1 MNLISITQ
9 AMFMLGFVSMAASTF
24 YFVLQR
30 GEYKAEHRSTITY
43 AAVITFIAAI
53 MYWQM
58 KDIVMF
64 PGGPADASVISNTM
78 PVRYLDW
85 ILTTPLLLA
94 EFGMVATLAGAAK
107 GTTYKLIVADIVM
120 IVTGYLGEIGVAGSG
135 GNYVNFILS
144 SLAWAYIAYTIWKI
158 ELPKGTA
165 EIKRVIAN
173 MKYFVIFGW
182 AIYPIGYMMLPG
194 NLLEGLA
201 AGADLTKTSP
211 VDLAYNIADAVNKI
225 GFGLVVYSI
234 AKGASSK

>member
-1 MNLISITQ
+1 MNLIHITQ
-9 AMFMLGFVSMAASTF
+9 AMFMLGFVSMAAATF

-58 KDIVMF
+58 KDMVRF
-64 PGGPADASVISNTM
+64 PVGEITPVISSTM

-135 GNYVNFILS
+135 GNYVNFTLS
-144 SLAWAYIAYTIWKI
+144 SLAWFYIAYTIWKI

-165 EIKRVIAN
+165 EIKRVITN

-182 AIYPIGYMMLPG
+182 AIYPIGTAVQEIMELRNTDAG
-194 NLLEGLA
+194 IISNAICIA
-201 AGADLTKTSP
+201 AIIYIVAD
-211 VDLAYNIADAVNKI
+211 IVNKV
-225 GFGLVVYSI
+225 GFGLV
-234 AKGASSK
+234 AMKALKKN

>member
-1 MNLISITQ
+1 MNLIHITQ
-9 AMFMLGFVSMAASTF
+9 AMFMLGFVSMAAATF

-58 KDIVMF
+58 KDMVRF
-64 PGGPADASVISNTM
+64 PVGEITPVISSTM

-144 SLAWAYIAYTIWKI
+144 SLAWFYIAYTIWKI

-165 EIKRVIAN
+165 EIKRVITN

-182 AIYPIGYMMLPG
+182 AIYPIGTAVQEIMELRNTDAG
-194 NLLEGLA
+194 VISNAVCIA
-201 AGADLTKTSP
+201 AIIYIVAD
-211 VDLAYNIADAVNKI
+211 IVNKV
-225 GFGLVVYSI
+225 GFGLV
-234 AKGASSK
+234 AMKALKKN

>member
-9 AMFMLGFVSMAASTF
+9 AMFMLGFVSMAAATF

-85 ILTTPLLLA
+85 VLTTPLLLA
-94 EFGMVATLAGAAK
+94 EFGIVATLAGAAK

-165 EIKRVIAN
+165 EIKRVITN

-182 AIYPIGYMMLPG
+182 AIYPIGTAVQEIMELR
-194 NLLEGLA
+194 NTDVQIISNAVCA
-201 AGADLTKTSP
+201 AAIIYVVAD
-211 VDLAYNIADAVNKI
+211 VVNKV
-225 GFGLVVYSI
+225 GFGLV
-234 AKGASSK
+234 AMKALKKN